1 VLAFTAALSAV
12 TVLIF
17 GVVPAWRTARTVPLA
32 GLLDGRA
39 GPSPHQHRARRFL
52 VGGEVALSLGLLA
65 LAGLLLQSFARLA
78 GVAPGFE
85 PEHALTF
92 RLALPPQ
99 RYPDRAAVVRFVDEL
114 RPRLRA
120 LPGVSDAGSIQVL
133 PMTGAVSTVDFTI
146 DGRPPPRPGE
156 VPELHYRMV
165 GPGSLAAL
173 GVPILAGRAIDD
185 GDGADA
191 PAVIVVNR
199 RLADRYFPDG
209 GAVGQRLVLDEG
221 TGRPRPATI
230 VGVAGDVREAGLDG
244 DTPVMGYVPVTQ
256 IPEVVAIY
264 ARNMFWVVR
273 TAGAPL
279 ASARAAVDA
288 VHAVDPSLPAAQV
301 QTLADV
307 VAGSV
312 APRRF
317 NLVLVEAF
325 ALAALLLAAIGIYA
339 LTAQLVA
346 ARTRELGIRL
356 ALGAQPRRL
365 LGLALYDGLLP
376 VAIGVA
382 LGLVGAVVA
391 GRLAAGLLFHIGA
404 GDPAT
409 LLGAAALLG
418 ATAVAAAWL
427 PARRVLRTDPLIVMR
442 AE

>member
-1 VLAFTAALSAV
+1 
-12 TVLIF
+12 
-17 GVVPAWRTARTVPLA
+17 
-32 GLLDGRA
+32 
-39 GPSPHQHRARRFL
+39 
-52 VGGEVALSLGLLA
+52 
-65 LAGLLLQSFARLA
+65 
-78 GVAPGFE
+78 
-85 PEHALTF
+85 
-92 RLALPPQ
+92 
-99 RYPDRAAVVRFVDEL
+99 
-114 RPRLRA
+114 
-120 LPGVSDAGSIQVL
+120 
-133 PMTGAVSTVDFTI
+133 
-146 DGRPPPRPGE
+146 
-156 VPELHYRMV
+156 
-165 GPGSLAAL
+165 
-173 GVPILAGRAIDD
+173 
-185 GDGADA
+185 
-191 PAVIVVNR
+191 
-199 RLADRYFPDG
+199 
-209 GAVGQRLVLDEG
+209 
-221 TGRPRPATI
+221 
-230 VGVAGDVREAGLDG
+230 
-244 DTPVMGYVPVTQ
+244 
-256 IPEVVAIY
+256 
-264 ARNMFWVVR
+264 MFWVVR